1 MVILAIESSHDDT
14 SLALMKD
21 GEPIWMETI
30 TQIEVHKKYGGT
42 VPEIA
47 SRLHVKNI
55 GILIE
60 KLKRQIDLKQI
71 DQVAYTK
78 KPGLIGSLHVGYVVA
93 NTISRMLN
101 KPILPLNHLEGH
113 FFSAFINEEEIKFPI
128 VGLIVSG
135 GHSQL
140 IYYKNFYNSKV
151 VGETLDDAVGEVY
164 DKIARKLNLDFPGGP
179 IIDKIWQ
186 ENKSIYKTIYTL
198 PKTKNFLDFSF
209 SGLKTHVI
217 NLINNDMNRKIQ
229 INVNKYATEF
239 QNTVI
244 EYLRQHMDLAI
255 KNFHPKC
262 VVLAGGVSANSGIR
276 QMFESLNIKT
286 YIPKLEYTTD
296 NAMMIA
302 ELAYEKIR
310 NRN

>member
-21 GEPIWMETI
+21 GKPIWMETI

-78 KPGLIGSLHVGYVVA
+78 EPGLIGSLHVGYVVA

-101 KPILPLNHLEGH
+101 KPILPLNHSEGH

-164 DKIARKLNLDFPGGP
+164 DKIARKLSLDFPGGP

-276 QMFESLNIKT
+276 QMFESLNI
-286 YIPKLEYTTD
+286 YIPRLEYTTD

>member
-21 GEPIWMETI
+21 GKPIWMETI

-78 KPGLIGSLHVGYVVA
+78 EPGLIGSLHVGYVVA

-198 PKTKNFLDFSF
+198 PKTKNFFRF
-209 SGLKTHVI
+209 
-217 NLINNDMNRKIQ
+217 LI
-229 INVNKYATEF
+229 
-239 QNTVI
+239 
-244 EYLRQHMDLAI
+244 
-255 KNFHPKC
+255 
-262 VVLAGGVSANSGIR
+262 
-276 QMFESLNIKT
+276 
-286 YIPKLEYTTD
+286 
-296 NAMMIA
+296 
-302 ELAYEKIR
+302 
-310 NRN
+310 

>member
-1 MVILAIESSHDDT
+1 
-14 SLALMKD
+14 
-21 GEPIWMETI
+21 
-30 TQIEVHKKYGGT
+30 
-42 VPEIA
+42 
-47 SRLHVKNI
+47 
-55 GILIE
+55 
-60 KLKRQIDLKQI
+60 
-71 DQVAYTK
+71 
-78 KPGLIGSLHVGYVVA
+78 
-93 NTISRMLN
+93 MLN

-164 DKIARKLNLDFPGGP
+164 DKIARKLSLDFPGGP

-286 YIPKLEYTTD
+286 YIPRLEYTTD

>member
-21 GEPIWMETI
+21 GKPIWMETI

-78 KPGLIGSLHVGYVVA
+78 EPGLIGSLHVGYVVA

-151 VGETLDDAVGEVY
+151 VGETL
-164 DKIARKLNLDFPGGP
+164 
-179 IIDKIWQ
+179 
-186 ENKSIYKTIYTL
+186 
-198 PKTKNFLDFSF
+198 KTKNFLDFSF